1 MLNPKDY
8 DKSNDYFLFKEDGL
22 IPVNEGGEGKFSVGK
37 DGVQKIFV
45 TGDKKVDFICY
56 KDKVLAYVK
65 SKMGYPAIYPLL
77 PVKIEKPIKAI
88 LMDLDGTSVRSEEFW
103 VWIIEQTTAKL
114 LDNPKFTL
122 EEADLPYVSGH
133 SVSEHL
139 KHCIDKY
146 CPDKTVEEARK
157 YYFEITH
164 REMKAILDGSGKVDA
179 FKPTPDLKD
188 FLLKLKERKI
198 KIGLVTSGLYEKAWP
213 EIYAAFK
220 QLNLG
225 DPKEFYDAIITAG
238 FLTRKGEVG
247 TLGELEPKP
256 HPWLYAETARVGLG
270 MEFSQRHHVIGIE
283 DSGAGVVSIRL
294 AGFATIGL
302 EGGNIKD
309 SDTLSLCSHFCN
321 NFDEILKIII

>member
-1 MLNPKDY
+1 MLNSQDY
-8 DKSNDYFLFKEDGL
+8 DESNDYFLFKEDGL
-22 IPVNEGGEGKFSVGK
+22 IPVTTGGEGKFRVGK
-37 DGVQKIFV
+37 DGVQKILV

-65 SKMGYPAIYPLL
+65 STMGYPALYPLH
-77 PVKIEKPIKAI
+77 PVKIEKPIKAV

-114 LDNPKFTL
+114 LGNPKFTL

-146 CPDKTVEEARK
+146 CPDKTVEDARK

-164 REMKAILDGSGKVDA
+164 REMKAILEGVGRVDA
-179 FKPTPDLKD
+179 FKPTPGLKD
-188 FLLKLKERKI
+188 FLLNLKEHKI

-225 DPKEFYDAIITAG
+225 DPREFYDAIITAG
-238 FLTRKGEVG
+238 FAIRKGEVG

-283 DSGAGVVSIRL
+283 DSGAGVVAIRL

-302 EGGNIKD
+302 DGGNIKD
-309 SDTLSLCSHFCN
+309 SGTLSLCSHFCN
-321 NFDEILKIII
+321 NFHEIHKIII